1 MARIQSAVKNIRKS
15 RKRNAIN
22 RARRSQLRTEIRKI
36 RSLLE
41 GKKTT
46 EAKGALNHSLSVI
59 DRAVSKG
66 VLHRNAAA
74 RHKSRLMRRMAT
86 LEKTRAKA

>member
-1 MARIQSAVKNIRKS
+1 MARIQSAIKNIRKS

-22 RARRSQLRTEIRKI
+22 RARRSQLRTEIRKL
-36 RSLLE
+36 RRLL
-41 GKKTT
+41 GRK
-46 EAKGALNHSLSVI
+46 EAKPAPGALARTMSII

-74 RHKSRLMRRMAT
+74 RHKSRLMRRLNA
-86 LEKTRAKA
+86 LEKSRTA